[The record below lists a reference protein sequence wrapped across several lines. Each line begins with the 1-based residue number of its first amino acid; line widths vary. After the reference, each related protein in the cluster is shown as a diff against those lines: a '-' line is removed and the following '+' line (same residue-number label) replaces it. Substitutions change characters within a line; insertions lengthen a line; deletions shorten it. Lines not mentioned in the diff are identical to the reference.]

1 MICLSKD
8 EKCIAW
14 SDFERKGFNSTYVLT
29 IYHKQQEEEMTF
41 STTMYC
47 FASDWKEKKIDV
59 EGYIKFCAEQKL
71 EGVELVQYFWN
82 DIDREVPLAKKLCSD
97 LNLPVLSYDVGNNF
111 AHADAKKREDQRA
124 YVREGIDVAAELGAP
139 LMRVFGG
146 SLRTASSQSHHPG
159 GARTYG
165 SSFPEGTPRSEILAV
180 TAEDLKECASY
191 AEGKGITFAIENHG
205 GIPEKSDEAVELLRL
220 VDRPNVKALIDTG
233 NFLSSGDDPVE
244 ATRKLVDQAVMVH
257 LKDYDKKLETG
268 RWRYCILGQGL
279 VDFNK
284 IMSILRDASFDGV
297 LSIEY
302 EGDLRSK
309 GLVESIKYVR
319 TLL

>member
-1 MICLSKD
+1 M
-8 EKCIAW
+8 
-14 SDFERKGFNSTYVLT
+14 TLT
-29 IYHKQQEEEMTF
+29 A
-41 STTMYC
+41 TMYC
-47 FASDWKEKKIDV
+47 FTSDWKEKKIDV

-82 DIDREVPLAKKLCSD
+82 DIDKEVPMAKRLCRD
-97 LNLPVLSYDVGNNF
+97 LNLPILSYDVGNNF
-111 AHADAKKREDQRA
+111 AHADPKKREDQRA

-146 SLRTASSQSHHPG
+146 SLRTVRSESHHPG

-165 SSFPEGTPRSEILAV
+165 SSFPEGTPRSEILKV
-180 TAEDLKECASY
+180 VAEDLTECASY

-205 GIPEKSDEAVELLRL
+205 GIPEKSDEVFELLRL

-233 NFLSSGDDPVE
+233 NFLKGGDDPVE

-257 LKDYDKKLETG
+257 LKDRDKKLKNG
-268 RWRYCILGQGL
+268 DWRYCILGQGL

-284 IMSILRDASFDGV
+284 IMAILKDASFQGV

-302 EGDLRSK
+302 EGELRTK
-309 GLVESIKYVR
+309 GLVESIKYIR
-319 TLL
+319 TLI